1 MNSKYFLEINISLI
15 YYFNILFLLDQY
27 SHLKINQTSDFLLY
41 FFLGFILF
49 QKSETS
55 EWEEVQFSEDRNS
68 YIFHGLQCG
77 MRYQF
82 YIVAFNGAG
91 RGQPSSVIPA
101 QTEGTGNR
109 I

>member
-1 MNSKYFLEINISLI
+1 MNIFFFDKYEYFKKDENFNFLS
-15 YYFNILFLLDQY
+15 
-27 SHLKINQTSDFLLY
+27 TS
-41 FFLGFILF
+41 FLGFILF

-101 QTEGTGNR
+101 QTEGTGNSVYLL
-109 I
+109 II

>member
-1 MNSKYFLEINISLI
+1 MSISRKMKILI
-15 YYFNILFLLDQY
+15 FY
-27 SHLKINQTSDFLLY
+27 STS
-41 FFLGFILF
+41 FLGFILF

-101 QTEGTGNR
+101 QTEGTGNS